1 METVPESLRHFPSRT
16 EQYSLQPGRTAL
28 PSSLAVTTMKSQC
41 AGHVPCAG
49 PALDHEHPISPSPP
63 QAGENAAHRQGVES
77 GGAPS
82 GGTVLA
88 DPSAPT
94 LPLQPQRRRTAGSR
108 QVGTASCL
116 DPWGGLR
123 LHRRVPS
130 KQERLN
136 VAGHQRVERKRPGR
150 WGEVGAAPVPLGN
163 PPGAARTSCEPR
175 LRGVTSWSLFSS
187 LVGEGA
193 QAESRT

>member
-1 METVPESLRHFPSRT
+1 MALSLLTPLPPPCRFSLRGVGPRAAT
-16 EQYSLQPGRTAL
+16 GAAGRWA
-28 PSSLAVTTMKSQC
+28 Q
-41 AGHVPCAG
+41 H
-49 PALDHEHPISPSPP
+49 PAWTR
-63 QAGENAAHRQGVES
+63 G
-77 GGAPS
+77 
-82 GGTVLA
+82 
-88 DPSAPT
+88 
-94 LPLQPQRRRTAGSR
+94 
-108 QVGTASCL
+108 
-116 DPWGGLR
+116 GGLR

-163 PPGAARTSCEPR
+163 SPGAARTSCEPR
-175 LRGVTSWSLFSS
+175 LRGFTSRSLFSS